1 MLFIATRIFCADGR
15 SKHGRKQLAQRPTDN
30 REDDMDQAK
39 APEKLDPQDIV
50 KLLVA
55 LRRAVKGQSIGRTAK
70 PLL

>member
-1 MLFIATRIFCADGR
+1 
-15 SKHGRKQLAQRPTDN
+15 
-30 REDDMDQAK
+30 MDQAK